1 MQAEELHRLREE
13 NQALRDEVARLKGQK
28 GKPTIGPSRLT
39 HNDRKDNPGK
49 RFGCRSCVQQ

>member
-28 GKPTIGPSRLT
+28 GKAVDRPVAPDPQGPEGQPWEAMS
-39 HNDRKDNPGK
+39 PG
-49 RFGCRSCVQQ
+49 